1 MSQAKNPY
9 LVTVIGVALMAIGE
23 VVGVV
28 RTMMFRAMMYRPSGF
43 NGTGP
48 GPGQGF
54 GGGARFGGGGFGFGI
69 SNYVIIIGL
78 IIAIVGV
85 IWLGMTLK
93 NSAKK

>member
-1 MSQAKNPY
+1 
-9 LVTVIGVALMAIGE
+9 MAIGE
-23 VVGVV
+23 VIGVV

-43 NGTGP
+43 NGT

-69 SNYVIIIGL
+69 SNYVTIIGL

-93 NSAKK
+93 NSAQK